1 MVQGES
7 GLKIHEYQGKQILRE
22 YGVPTP
28 RGFPAMSVE
37 EAIEAAKKLGGPVW
51 VVKAQIH
58 AGGRGKGGGVKVA
71 RSLDEVRKYASSIL
85 GMQLKTHQTGPEGQ
99 KVRRLLIEEGADIKK
114 ELYAGMVVDR
124 GTQRVVLMASSE
136 GGMDIEEVAASTP
149 DKIRKVFVDPAQ
161 GLSDADADEIALA
174 IGVPQKALAEGRK
187 VFKSLYKCFDET
199 DASLAEIN
207 PLVITGDQRV
217 IALDAKLNF
226 DDNAL
231 FRHPE
236 IAALRD
242 LDEEDP
248 LEIEASKYD
257 LNYISLDGNIAC
269 MVNGAGLA
277 MATMDTIKLFG
288 GSPANFL
295 DVGGG
300 ATAEKVT
307 AAFKIMLSNRKVKAI
322 LVNIFGGIMKCD
334 TIATGVVAA
343 AREVNLKLPLVVRMK
358 GTNEDLGKKI
368 LKDSGLPIISA
379 DNMADAAKKVVAAVK
394 KASATKPA
402 TKKAAA
408 KSKRPAKKARIK
420 MKAKAKT
427 RKARKKK

>member
-1 MVQGES
+1 M
-7 GLKIHEYQGKQILRE
+7 KIHEYQGKEIFRK
-22 YGVPTP
+22 YGIATP
-28 RGFPAMSVE
+28 RGIPAFSVD
-37 EAIEAAKKLGGPVW
+37 EAVAAAKTLGGKVW

-71 RSLDEVRKYASSIL
+71 KSMDEVRNLSKKIL
-85 GMQLKTHQTGPEGQ
+85 GMNLVTHQTGPEGQ
-99 KVRRLLIEEGADIKK
+99 KVRRLLIEEGADIRK
-114 ELYAGMVVDR
+114 ELYVGMVVDR
-124 GTQRVVLMASSE
+124 GTQQVVLMASSE
-136 GGMDIEEVAASTP
+136 GGMDIEEVAAKTP
-149 DKIRKVFVDPAQ
+149 EKIKKVFIDPVQ
-161 GLSDADADEIALA
+161 GLSDDDADEIALG
-174 IGVPQKALAEGRK
+174 IGIPQASVPQARAI
-187 VFKSLYKCFDET
+187 FKNLYKCFDET
-199 DASLAEIN
+199 DASLLEVN
-207 PLVITGDQRV
+207 PLIVTNQNQV
-217 IALDAKLNF
+217 VALDSKINF

-231 FRHPE
+231 FRHPDLV
-236 IAALRD
+236 ALRD

-248 LEIEASKYD
+248 LEVEASKYD

-288 GSPANFL
+288 GRPANFL

-343 AREVNLKLPLVVRMK
+343 AREVKLAIPLVVRMK

-379 DNMADAAKKVVAAVK
+379 DNMGDAAKKVVAAIRK
-394 KASATKPA
+394 KAAKPTKKKLVVA
-402 TKKAAA
+402 KKKKAAA
-408 KSKRPAKKARIK
+408 NKKPKQAGK
-420 MKAKAKT
+420 KG
-427 RKARKKK
+427 RKKK